1 MPIYQYRC
9 QSCSELHEALQKVSD
24 ERLTTCPHCGE
35 EALRRI
41 IAPVGI
47 QFKGSGWHVTD
58 YKSSAS
64 SSMSSTD
71 EGGKDKKK
79 PEDTSKSSEGSKS
92 EGSKSGEG
100 SKGSDTSKGSGDT
113 SASSKVA

>member
-35 EALRRI
+35 EALKRI

-58 YKSSAS
+58 YKSSAPK
-64 SSMSSTD
+64 STSD

-79 PEDTSKSSEGSKS
+79 SEDTSKSSEGSKS

-100 SKGSDTSKGSGDT
+100 SKGSDTSKGSGDA